1 MEGREDV
8 SSLPRPDERVVFIG
22 PTGSG
27 KTYLAQR
34 VLSKYQQVVVI
45 DAKHDSKIWGK
56 WERNKG
62 VIKAGSLKQLE
73 AGLNQMKKDG
83 GAILYRPP
91 FEHLRASGVE
101 GLDVVFELAF
111 KRHDTIVYI
120 DDLVLLARNSA
131 AFAKLPSY
139 QDCVT
144 CGRSKGVAIW
154 SSIQRPA
161 RVPLISMTESEHQ
174 FAFYLRNGDDRKT
187 TDDVMGDDP
196 PVPWATLRS
205 QKYSYMWGTNES
217 LRGPFI
223 LGESGKIA
231 QPVKK
236 EESAE

>member
-1 MEGREDV
+1 MSG
-8 SSLPRPDERVVFIG
+8 LPRPDERVVFIG

-27 KTYLAQR
+27 KTYLAQHM
-34 VLSKYQQVVVI
+34 LSKYQQVVVI
-45 DAKHDSKIWGK
+45 DAKHDSKTWSK
-56 WERNKG
+56 WEKNKA
-62 VIKAGSLKQLE
+62 VIKAGSLSQLE
-73 AGLNQMKKDG
+73 RGLNEMRKGG
-83 GAILYRPP
+83 GAVLYRPP

-101 GLDVVFELAF
+101 GIDVVFELAF
-111 KRHDTIVYI
+111 RRGDTIVYI

-174 FAFYLRNGDDRKT
+174 FAFYLRNGDDRRT
-187 TDDVMGDDP
+187 TDDVLGDDP
-196 PVPWATLRS
+196 PVNWSQLRAL
-205 QKYSYMWGTNES
+205 KYSYMWGTNEA

-223 LGESGKIA
+223 FST
-231 QPVKK
+231 
-236 EESAE
+236 SAGTLSKAS